1 MPNTSWIADEVIFG
15 KEYRKV
21 SIFLKNTNV
30 SGLWPFF
37 SERKNRCTVLRNT
50 VDIKM
55 IAARS
60 PVIARARWFNVR
72 IQIKLK
78 LIFSLLG
85 LMVLSWKINR
95 ISRFFRWMLVPLHNA
110 TACTW
115 TSEVNLAMSL
125 LVSLV
130 FLTCF
135 FISCCCYFWHGWHN
149 VSNSFYEN
157 CTRMMCQ

>member
-1 MPNTSWIADEVIFG
+1 MPNTFWIADGMIFG

-21 SIFLKNTNV
+21 SIFVEKHKRFGFMSL
-30 SGLWPFF
+30 LQC
-37 SERKNRCTVLRNT
+37 EKNRCTVLRNT

-135 FISCCCYFWHGWHN
+135 FISCCCYFLHGWHN
-149 VSNSFYEN
+149 V
-157 CTRMMCQ
+157 

>member
-1 MPNTSWIADEVIFG
+1 MPNTFWIADGMIFG

-21 SIFLKNTNV
+21 SIFVEKHKRFGFMSL
-30 SGLWPFF
+30 LQC
-37 SERKNRCTVLRNT
+37 EKNRCTVLRNT

-130 FLTCF
+130 FLFTCF
-135 FISCCCYFWHGWHN
+135 FISCCCYFLHGWHN
-149 VSNSFYEN
+149 V
-157 CTRMMCQ
+157 

>member
-21 SIFLKNTNV
+21 SIFFEKHKRFGFITLLQCEKKPLYSITQY
-30 SGLWPFF
+30 
-37 SERKNRCTVLRNT
+37 T

-60 PVIARARWFNVR
+60 PVIASARWFNVR

-135 FISCCCYFWHGWHN
+135 FISRCCYFLHGWHN
-149 VSNSFYEN
+149 V
-157 CTRMMCQ
+157 